1 MYPPLSHRRA
11 LALALQG
18 MKDAGYAEA
27 LHEMGPGAARVL
39 DTLSGQVEQAGIDFA
54 QHAESY
60 FFVEEDP
67 ELSLARQLP

>member
-1 MYPPLSHRRA
+1 
-11 LALALQG
+11 